1 MDKLLAAAKLTLIGY
16 SVIVGSYWALAQLI
30 FGHSVFDR
38 FFN

>member
-1 MDKLLAAAKLTLIGY
+1 MAKLLAALKLTAIGY

-30 FGHSVFDR
+30 FGHSALDR